1 MRRKMLGAL
10 LLPLPFA
17 ALPIAAVLFSAAPA
31 ATGDGLV
38 VQTPQ
43 PLEQPVDAVANADQ
57 PVGATPD
64 ATLAYG
70 VGSQPDNGCGE
81 YRPAVEG

>member
-31 ATGDGLV
+31 PDPGGLV
-38 VQTPQ
+38 VQTPM
-43 PLEQPVDAVANADQ
+43 PLEQPAEAVSNTEL
-57 PVGATPD
+57 PVGTAAD

-70 VGSQPDNGCGE
+70 IGGQTGSECGD
-81 YRPAVEG
+81 RPAVEG

>member
-1 MRRKMLGAL
+1 MRRKLLGAL

-17 ALPIAAVLFSAAPA
+17 ALPVAAVLFSAAPA
-31 ATGDGLV
+31 GNSDGLV
-38 VQTPQ
+38 IQTPL
-43 PLEQPVDAVANADQ
+43 PLEQPVGAVASLELPA
-57 PVGATPD
+57 ATSGD

-70 VGSQPDNGCGE
+70 VGSRSESDCGD

>member
-1 MRRKMLGAL
+1 MKRKMLGAL

-17 ALPIAAVLFSAAPA
+17 ALPIAAVFFSSSPA
-31 ATGDGLV
+31 ATEGLV
-38 VQTPQ
+38 VQTPM
-43 PLEQPVDAVANADQ
+43 PLERPAAAVASTEA
-57 PVGATPD
+57 PVTTTGD

-70 VGSQPDNGCGE
+70 VGSRSESECGD

>member
-43 PLEQPVDAVANADQ
+43 PLEAVANADL
-57 PVGATPD
+57 PVGATAD

-70 VGSQPDNGCGE
+70 VGSQPENGCGE
-81 YRPAVEG
+81 YRPAAEG

>member
-10 LLPLPFA
+10 LLPVPFA
-17 ALPIAAVLFSAAPA
+17 ALPIAAVFFSSTPA
-31 ATGDGLV
+31 ATEGLV
-38 VQTPQ
+38 VQTPM
-43 PLEQPVDAVANADQ
+43 PLERPAASVASTASPLETN
-57 PVGATPD
+57 GD

-70 VGSQPDNGCGE
+70 IGGQTGSECGD